1 VNNTMLGL
9 RVENNRVVVSS
20 RDVAR
25 VFQKEHKHVLRD
37 IRELGCSENFT
48 GSNFGLVE
56 YKDAKGA
63 IRPEYLMTRDGFVL
77 LVMGYTGDMAMR
89 FKEVYIQEFS
99 RMEREL
105 QEKLS
110 APRTLKDALLLAAKL
125 EDEREALEAHNRMM
139 IPKAEFYDA
148 VVRSSATID
157 IGRVARVLNFR
168 GMGRNNLF
176 AFLREARIL
185 MGDNLPYQEYIDRG
199 YFRIIEQRYQTQD
212 GETHISL
219 KTLVYQSGVDF
230 IRQKLIQS
238 GYTPFEELG
247 KSEESGLWNTAA
259 EKVRQVQV

>member
-1 VNNTMLGL
+1 MNNKLLGL

-20 RDVAR
+20 RDVSR
-25 VFQKEHKHVLRD
+25 VFEKEHKHVLRD
-37 IRELGCSENFT
+37 IRELGCSEKFN

-56 YKDAKGA
+56 YKDAKGERRA
-63 IRPEYLMTRDGFVL
+63 EYLMTRDGFVL

-89 FKEVYIQEFS
+89 FKEAYIQEFN

-105 QEKLS
+105 RSQDNIL
-110 APRTLKDALLLAAKL
+110 APRTLKDALLLAASL
-125 EDEREALEAHNRMM
+125 EEEREALEAQNKVM

-148 VVRSSATID
+148 VVGSSTAID

-176 AFLREARIL
+176 AFLRETRIL

-212 GETHISL
+212 GETRISL
-219 KTLVYQSGVDF
+219 KTLVYQPGVDF
-230 IRQKLIQS
+230 IRRKLIEA
-238 GYTPFEELG
+238 GFMPLEELEKG
-247 KSEESGLWNTAA
+247 EESDLWDA
-259 EKVRQVQV
+259 EKIV